1 MNDLRV
7 NKYIIDESKQWLDE
21 TRRNNTISY
30 KGSSVLDSGLTT
42 PLHHG
47 SPCLHQHRFVLC
59 HTWWLRLTQRRCL
72 RLTQRECSTA
82 VYRLTTT
89 LFIML
94 IAQYDTVL
102 DVMYLCCSLVVKCV
116 VNWCADVAAVIVLI
130 VKSACSILWEG
141 KDYYS
146 PHLSSSMS
154 AVITQPTS
162 SLSQFTSISISRK
175 HSSDIILVMNT
186 SS

>member
-47 SPCLHQHRFVLC
+47 SRC
-59 HTWWLRLTQRRCL
+59 LTQWVLRQTWCL
-72 RLTQRECSTA
+72 RLTQRKRCSTV

-154 AVITQPTS
+154 VVITQPTS